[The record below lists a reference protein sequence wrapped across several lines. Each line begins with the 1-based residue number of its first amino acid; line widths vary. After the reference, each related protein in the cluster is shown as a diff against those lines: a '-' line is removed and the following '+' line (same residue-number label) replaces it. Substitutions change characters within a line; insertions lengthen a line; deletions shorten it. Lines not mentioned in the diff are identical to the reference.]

1 MDSLS
6 KQIIEILSLPQFA
19 NLNKAQKNT
28 VRECIL
34 ANCLILSK
42 EKQQYYLE
50 LIKKQF
56 G

>member
-19 NLNKAQKNT
+19 NLNKVQKNT

-34 ANCLILSK
+34 TMLNHWFQATCFSA
-42 EKQQYYLE
+42 
-50 LIKKQF
+50 
-56 G
+56 